1 MITPLDMTNNN
12 AVENLGFSKIAYD
25 KEEPLPK
32 EASALPA
39 TPKMKLLY
47 ENILFVMESKHVY
60 LDRNINLTKLS
71 QMLFTNTTY
80 LSKVVNKFF
89 GCNLKTLLNRYR
101 VEYAKTLLKDEDCNM
116 DELPSQCGFVSRST
130 FYAAFMK
137 FQHMTPTDYRSLVRT
152 QALRANGTC
161 D

>member
-89 GCNLKTLLNRYR
+89 GCNLKTLLNGYR
-101 VEYAKTLLKDEDCNM
+101 VEHAKQLLKSETCSM
-116 DELPSQCGFVSRST
+116 SELATRCGFLSRST
-130 FYAAFMK
+130 FYATFMK
-137 FQHMTPTDYRSLVRT
+137 FEHMTPTDYRMNART
-152 QALRANGTC
+152 QVLRASANEE
-161 D
+161 